1 MLPDGSEQRL
11 REATFIVA
19 AAGVGLAC
27 PPPAGPVQPML
38 ALLAG
43 EEQDRQQTPHFRGGH
58 RDQAAVRSPPLRS
71 RAPARVISK
80 KA

>member
-1 MLPDGSEQRL
+1 
-11 REATFIVA
+11 
-19 AAGVGLAC
+19 
-27 PPPAGPVQPML
+27 VQPML

-43 EEQDRQQTPHFRGGH
+43 EEQDRQQAPHFRGGH

-71 RAPARVISK
+71 LAPARVISK